1 MGQVMDRDVDR
12 RARATKNRGQGWPPT
27 VFDLL
32 HPGHAIPA
40 RGPTLGD
47 MLVVALSDASVRM
60 LKGAGRPIL
69 NQDERAEAF
78 AALQVVDY
86 VTIFDEETPR

>member
-1 MGQVMDRDVDR
+1 
-12 RARATKNRGQGWPPT
+12 
-27 VFDLL
+27 
-32 HPGHAIPA
+32 
-40 RGPTLGD
+40 